1 MSWIFWICFIVSL
14 LVSYW
19 DQRKTLRLKDW
30 ALIIGA
36 FILGEF
42 CVNLFGLL
50 IPVGFIFGLI
60 YMYKK
65 KQFLFSKA
73 LIFGLISVCVIFY
86 GPKIS
91 LNEIHELTKANKYTE
106 QFNQIKAVSQFS
118 VESDINDVLQ
128 TTANHLKDKNRKS
141 EIPVEDPHVAFSI
154 WVLQHRN
161 VAIKD
166 LDWLWYE
173 APLELHYYWQSN
185 RPDQQVTLEYV
196 FFNEVGYMG
205 VFERENEKEPYYLRT
220 IYEFDQLK
228 TFNPQI
234 P

>member
-50 IPVGFIFGLI
+50 IPVGFIIGLI

-128 TTANHLKDKNRKS
+128 TTANHLKDKNPKS

>member
-1 MSWIFWICFIVSL
+1 M
-14 LVSYW
+14 
-19 DQRKTLRLKDW
+19 
-30 ALIIGA
+30 
-36 FILGEF
+36 
-42 CVNLFGLL
+42 
-50 IPVGFIFGLI
+50 
-60 YMYKK
+60 
-65 KQFLFSKA
+65 
-73 LIFGLISVCVIFY
+73 ISVCVIFY

-106 QFNQIKAVSQFS
+106 QFNQIKSVSQFS
-118 VESDINDVLQ
+118 VESDINDVLRTSVNQ
-128 TTANHLKDKNRKS
+128 LKVNNPKS

-154 WVLQHRN
+154 WVLQHRD

-185 RPDQQVTLEYV
+185 RPDQRVTLEYV

-205 VFERENEKEPYYLRT
+205 VFERENEKEPYYLRK
-220 IYEFDQLK
+220 IYEFDRLK